1 MARWR
6 RPLVTLGCLMI
17 FLSGSIGLAETGAWD
32 TMRRSAVAKLFA
44 DLPRPHVATPSPT
57 PARPTASPAAASTPP
72 PTSMAPAESGRQGQL
87 AQYAAQVLDL
97 TNAERA
103 RAGCGALHPD
113 SRLAAAAQG
122 HSVDMAKRN
131 YFSHDTPEGVSPWD
145 RIKAAGYANPGA
157 ENIAYGYRTPADV
170 MTGWMNSPGHRANI
184 LNCQLHA
191 LGVGVADSPRG
202 PYWTQDF
209 GYT

>member
-32 TMRRSAVAKLFA
+32 SMRRSAVAKLFA
-44 DLPRPHVATPSPT
+44 DLPRPRVATPAPSPV
-57 PARPTASPAAASTPP
+57 RPTASPAAASTPP
-72 PTSMAPAESGRQGQL
+72 PATMAPAVSGRQAQL

-97 TNAERA
+97 TNTERA
-103 RAGCGALHPD
+103 KAGCGALRSD

-122 HSVDMAKRN
+122 HSADMAKRN
-131 YFSHDTPEGVSPWD
+131 YFSHDTPEGTSPWD

-184 LNCQLHA
+184 LNCDFTT
-191 LGVGVADSPRG
+191 LGVGVHYGTGG
-202 PYWTQDF
+202 PWWTEDF
-209 GYT
+209 GY